1 MLFSL
6 MIKVIKKAKVPE
18 QRSKMLRHPV
28 NTVNSIK
35 QEMTEN
41 LSQPD
46 LKTVNV
52 RLNKNNLSTVD
63 AYFPQY
69 LMLSLCR

>member
-1 MLFSL
+1 
-6 MIKVIKKAKVPE
+6 
-18 QRSKMLRHPV
+18 MLRHPV
-28 NTVNSIK
+28 NTVNSTK
-35 QEMTEN
+35 QEMTET

-52 RLNKNNLSTVD
+52 RLNESNLSTVD
-63 AYFPQY
+63 AYFPQH

>member
-1 MLFSL
+1 
-6 MIKVIKKAKVPE
+6 
-18 QRSKMLRHPV
+18 MLRHPV
-28 NTVNSIK
+28 NTVNSTK
-35 QEMTEN
+35 QEMTET

-52 RLNKNNLSTVD
+52 RLNESNLSTVD